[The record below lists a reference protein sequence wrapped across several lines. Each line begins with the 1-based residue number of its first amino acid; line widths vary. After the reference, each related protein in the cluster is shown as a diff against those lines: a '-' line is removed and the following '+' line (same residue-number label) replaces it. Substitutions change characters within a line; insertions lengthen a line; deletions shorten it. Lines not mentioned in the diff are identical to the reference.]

1 MQQKL
6 VVNGPSTPSQAA
18 AKLQLD
24 DIIFFNSYASILVM
38 MRTINSCDMPA
49 AAAASNRTETV
60 GPKNWVA
67 NLEAEIEKLR
77 ESSERRDVIVCV
89 AN

>member
-60 GPKNWVA
+60 GSKNWSLIWKQKSKKNYA
-67 NLEAEIEKLR
+67 KTQ
-77 ESSERRDVIVCV
+77 RD
-89 AN
+89 AM